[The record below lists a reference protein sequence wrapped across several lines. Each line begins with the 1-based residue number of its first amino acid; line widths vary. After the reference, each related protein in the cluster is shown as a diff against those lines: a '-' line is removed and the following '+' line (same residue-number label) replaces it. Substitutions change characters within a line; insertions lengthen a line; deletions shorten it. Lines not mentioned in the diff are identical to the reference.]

1 MRSIAL
7 FAVFICVA
15 CAPEE
20 RQELEL
26 EAGPGSA
33 EPHLAVGADGTVLLS
48 YLEPMQDG
56 TALRYSH
63 PIKNQWSEPKTAATG
78 EDWMVNWADFPS
90 VMPLSNKTWAA
101 HWLVKS
107 DGPAYAYDAVV
118 ALSNDRG
125 ESWSDPLL
133 LHTDGTLSEHGFVSL
148 YPDSNGVGAVWLDGR
163 DIAHGGPDEMEF
175 VGTQLRTAVVQGDQ
189 RLSEGVIDPVVC
201 DCCQTDLAIARSG
214 PVAVYRNRTSGEI
227 RDIYVA
233 REVDGQ
239 WQPGKVVSHDGWE
252 ITGCPVNGPAIDARD
267 DGVVVAW
274 FTAHPGNRVQVAFSG
289 DSAQAFGDAID
300 VGAANPIGRVDVALL
315 KDGDAVVSWLE
326 KGVGELLIRRV
337 SLEHGLGEIQRVT
350 KMATHRDAG
359 FPQMIARAEGLVF
372 AWTDTSDDQSRVR
385 SLTMRVEG

>member
-1 MRSIAL
+1 MRSIVL
-7 FAVFICVA
+7 FAVFLCVA

-33 EPHLAVGADGTVLLS
+33 EPHLALGADGTVLLS

-56 TALRYSH
+56 TALRYSQLN
-63 PIKNQWSEPKTAATG
+63 KNRWSKPKTVASG
-78 EDWMVNWADFPS
+78 ENWMVNWADFPS
-90 VMPLSNKTWAA
+90 VMPLSKNTWAG

-107 DGPAYAYDAVV
+107 EGPAYAYDAVV
-118 ALSNDRG
+118 VVSTDQG
-125 ESWSDPLL
+125 QSWSDPLL

-148 YPDSNGVGAVWLDGR
+148 YADSSGVGAVWLDGR
-163 DIAHGGPDEMEF
+163 AIANGGQNEAEF
-175 VGTQLRTAVVQGDQ
+175 VGTQLRTAVVLGDQ
-189 RLSEGVIDPVVC
+189 RRSEGVIDPVVC

-214 PVAVYRNRTSGEI
+214 PVTVYRNRTRAEI

-233 REVDGQ
+233 REVDGK
-239 WQPGKVVSHDGWE
+239 WQPGKLVSHDGWE

-267 DGVVVAW
+267 DQVVVAW
-274 FTAHPGNRVQVAFSG
+274 FTAHPGNRIQVAFST

-300 VGAANPIGRVDVALL
+300 VGAENPIGRVDVSLL

-337 SLEHGLGEIQRVT
+337 SPEHGLGEIQRIT
-350 KMATHRDAG
+350 KMASHRDAG
-359 FPQMIARAEGLVF
+359 FPQMIAREEELVF
-372 AWTDTSDDQSRVR
+372 AWTDTSGDQSRVR
-385 SLTMRVEG
+385 SLIVRIEG

>member
-1 MRSIAL
+1 MRAILL
-7 FAVFICVA
+7 FAGLLCVA
-15 CAPEE
+15 CSPGE

-26 EAGPGSA
+26 EAGQGSA
-33 EPHLAVGADGTVLLS
+33 EPHLAVGADGTILLS
-48 YLEPMQDG
+48 FLEPTKNG
-56 TALRYSH
+56 TALRYAQLN
-63 PIKNQWSEPKTAATG
+63 KNQWSEPKTVASG

-90 VMPLSNKTWAA
+90 VMPLSKNTWAA

-107 DGPAYAYDAVV
+107 EGPAYAYDAVV
-118 ALSNDRG
+118 VLSNDQG
-125 ESWSDPLL
+125 QSWSDPLL

-148 YPDSNGVGAVWLDGR
+148 YPDSNGVGAIWLDGR
-163 DIAHGGPDEMEF
+163 ATANGGSDETEF

-214 PVAVYRNRTSGEI
+214 PVTVYRNRTRAEI

-233 REVDGQ
+233 REVDGM
-239 WQPGKVVSHDGWE
+239 WQPGNVVSHDGWE

-267 DGVVVAW
+267 DQVVVAW
-274 FTAHPGNRVQVAFSG
+274 FTAHPGNRIQVAFSA

-300 VGAANPIGRVDVALL
+300 VGAENPIGRVDVSLL

-337 SLEHGLGEIQRVT
+337 SLELGLGKIQRIT

-359 FPQMIARAEGLVF
+359 FPQMIAREEELVF
-372 AWTDTSDDQSRVR
+372 AWTDTSGDQSRVR
-385 SLTMRVEG
+385 SLIVRVEE